1 MNRPIRIGLIA
12 EGEAELGASIPY
24 INPEDGGKVIERTRE
39 GALHT
44 LIRRELQDIGL
55 DCDFVQRH
63 PTNHESGLFT
73 RRTGHSILQPKYLAQ
88 VVIAW
93 KPEEIDMIVIVADAD
108 DILPKRQHDLAL
120 ALAKIR
126 SNHLD
131 ANEQEISD
139 RSAGGLAI
147 RNFET
152 WLLADTQTVSEILG
166 VEIEKLKNLED
177 LENTKEIME
186 NAISQS
192 SYLGE
197 NTSNQRPLKIR
208 WNLANDIDL
217 AVIKTHCPNGYA
229 VFTQNLLSAVKVVEV
244 ME

>member
-1 MNRPIRIGLIA
+1 MNRPIRIGVF
-12 EGEAELGASIPY
+12 GERPTELGKSIPY
-24 INPEDGGKVIERTRE
+24 INPEDGGKVIERCRE

-44 LIRRELQDIGL
+44 LIRREIQSIGL

-63 PTNHESGLFT
+63 PTNHESGLFA

-88 VVIAW
+88 VVISW
-93 KPEEIDMIVIVADAD
+93 KPEEVDMIVIVADAD
-108 DILPKRQHDLAL
+108 DVLPKRQHDLEL

-131 ANEQEISD
+131 VNENEICD

-166 VEIEKLKNLED
+166 IEIEKLENLED
-177 LENTKEIME
+177 LENTKEILE
-186 NAISQS
+186 NAIAKST
-192 SYLGE
+192 YLDE
-197 NTSNQRPLKIR
+197 NTSNQRPLQIR
-208 WNLANDIDL
+208 WNLANDLDL
-217 AVIKTHCPNGYA
+217 AIIKTHCPNGYA
-229 VFTQNLLSAVKVVEV
+229 VFTQNLISAVKVVDV
-244 ME
+244 MD

>member
-1 MNRPIRIGLIA
+1 MNRPLRIGLIA

-24 INPEDGGKVIERTRE
+24 INPEDGGKIIERCRE

-44 LIRRELQDIGL
+44 LIRREIQGIGL

-93 KPEEIDMIVIVADAD
+93 KPEEVDMILIVADAD
-108 DILPKRQHDLAL
+108 DVLPKRQHDLDL

-131 ANEQEISD
+131 ANEHEISD

-166 VEIEKLKNLED
+166 VEIENLENLEE
-177 LENTKEIME
+177 LENTKEILE
-186 NAISQS
+186 SAISQS
-192 SYLGE
+192 TYLDE
-197 NTSNQRPLKIR
+197 NTSNQRPLQIR
-208 WNLANDIDL
+208 WNLAHDIDL
-217 AVIKTHCPNGYA
+217 AVIKTHCPSGYA
-229 VFTQNLLSAVKVVEV
+229 VFTQSLMSAVKAVDV
-244 ME
+244 MD